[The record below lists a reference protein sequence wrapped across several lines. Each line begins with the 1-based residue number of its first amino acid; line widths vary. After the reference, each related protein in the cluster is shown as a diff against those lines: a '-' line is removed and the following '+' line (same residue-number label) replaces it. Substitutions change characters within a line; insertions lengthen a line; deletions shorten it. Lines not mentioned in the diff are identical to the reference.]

1 MQIRAILSLLQHAT
15 FIQVTLHETV
25 KKLNLLTYDPG
36 NRNHLRFCPLPNIF
50 PKTCLLPE
58 ADISV
63 ESGL

>member
-15 FIQVTLHETV
+15 LVQVALHETV

-36 NRNHLRFCPLPNIF
+36 NRNHIGFCPLPNIF

-58 ADISV
+58 ADISG
-63 ESGL
+63 ESGV